1 MVAASSSS
9 RALCSRAWW
18 PQKRSSPP
26 LGRTARTDAAAPH
39 RSHLSAA
46 VSAAGLARIPVMS
59 SSHLRPPRTVAYVYL
74 YSDAL
79 EPRSVP
85 TEANVLQHIYL
96 AAIKRSRPTPHRIGS
111 PVRQTSNILSTTSSC
126 HPMHRNRL
134 EYARGERHGNSSRP
148 PTPSRAGRDDRTG
161 HLPGGPPGPSRYPI
175 RSRARRDRRG
185 SGGGPAG
192 GLICGDP
199 PNGDV

>member
-59 SSHLRPPRTVAYVYL
+59 SSHLRPPRTAAYVYL
-74 YSDAL
+74 YSDATGAG
-79 EPRSVP
+79 SVP
-85 TEANVLQHIYL
+85 SEANALQHIYL
-96 AAIKRSRPTPHRIGS
+96 PAIKCPTPATQWTGSHRTRALNVCGVIRVLVHGATHRAENLSNTRVANATRFGGHGRAVPNRLSRPW
-111 PVRQTSNILSTTSSC
+111 
-126 HPMHRNRL
+126 
-134 EYARGERHGNSSRP
+134 
-148 PTPSRAGRDDRTG
+148 
-161 HLPGGPPGPSRYPI
+161 HLPSE
-175 RSRARRDRRG
+175 
-185 SGGGPAG
+185 
-192 GLICGDP
+192 LQ
-199 PNGDV
+199 

>member
-59 SSHLRPPRTVAYVYL
+59 SSHLRPPRTAAYVYL
-74 YSDAL
+74 YSDAT
-79 EPRSVP
+79 EAGSVP
-85 TEANVLQHIYL
+85 SEANALHHIYL
-96 AAIKRSRPTPHRIGS
+96 PAIKYSGPGPRWTGSRRGATLNIHSATCVLVHGATRPAEIGWNTRVANATRNGRPT
-111 PVRQTSNILSTTSSC
+111 SC
-126 HPMHRNRL
+126 SAATLNRC
-134 EYARGERHGNSSRP
+134 
-148 PTPSRAGRDDRTG
+148 
-161 HLPGGPPGPSRYPI
+161 GPPAPE
-175 RSRARRDRRG
+175 
-185 SGGGPAG
+185 
-192 GLICGDP
+192 
-199 PNGDV
+199 